1 MLVVVGRIGRSH
13 GVRGEL
19 SVELRTDEPDKRF
32 AVGASL
38 QTEGPR
44 SRRLTIR
51 SVRPHSGRLLV
62 AFDEVCDRSDAE
74 ALRGAI
80 LSAEIEADQRPDDPE
95 EFYDR
100 QLIGLHVRVND
111 GGAVGE
117 VTGVV
122 HLPLQDALSVRRA
135 DGREVL
141 VPFVAELV
149 PEVDLASGTLR
160 VADRPGLLDPDDD
173 RAADQT
179 ISGND

>member
-13 GVRGEL
+13 GVRGEV

-51 SVRPHSGRLLV
+51 SVRPHSGRVLV
-62 AFDEVCDRSDAE
+62 AFDEVRDRSAAE

-100 QLIGLHVRVND
+100 QLIGLHVWVTDR
-111 GGAVGE
+111 GAVGE

-141 VPFVAELV
+141 VPFVTELV

-160 VADRPGLLDPDDD
+160 VSDRPGLLDPDDE
-173 RAADQT
+173 READQT
-179 ISGND
+179 ISGNG

>member
-1 MLVVVGRIGRSH
+1 MLVVVGRVGRSH
-13 GVRGEL
+13 GVRGEV

-32 AVGASL
+32 AVGAAL
-38 QTEGPR
+38 QTGGPR

-51 SVRPHSGRLLV
+51 SVRPHTGRLLV
-62 AFDEVCDRSDAE
+62 AFDEVRDRSDAE

-80 LSAEIEADQRPDDPE
+80 LSAEVEANQRPDDPE

-100 QLIGLHVRVND
+100 QLIGLHVLVSDR
-111 GGAVGE
+111 GAVGE

-122 HLPLQDALSVRRA
+122 HLPLQDALSVRCT

-173 RAADQT
+173 READQT
-179 ISGND
+179 ISGNG